1 MATQGRRS
9 GTRRRKTDTTAGA
22 PVEAPAVATVAIEAI
37 DPAAA
42 DTSSAAELLDDQ
54 TLAIAGSR
62 RGFSLGRALPGAVV
76 GSLLVVGLAF
86 GAAGPGGELGPKGTD
101 GKDPAGPAGANVVT
115 AAGAAGDALHLD
127 DGDIDADDTDGAKD
141 EPDGVGDDPTAK
153 PDSGE
158 DGKDG
163 TDADGTGDEGDKDGD
178 GDRDEPKKDPE
189 PDPTRKPRPDETKKP
204 AEDPD
209 PDPEPGDVDPI
220 ALALG
225 IKDKHPIIEW
235 GSCEGLDF
243 DYYKVVRSTDSTV
256 SWPTGAG
263 DELIAAVERGGYRKA
278 WDKGAPH
285 GDKVWYRVFC
295 VRKTEAG
302 YKVVNASVI
311 KGIEVPEETPPPD
324 PISLDLVAG
333 INDEGKVVLTWEACD
348 VDGFAFYKVV
358 RSDWN
363 ENPSYLPWTDGSEVI
378 GVVEGQDET
387 EWHDWA
393 PDPGATAY
401 YRVQCIG
408 YHDGQKVLLGE
419 SAVVTVTMP

>member
-9 GTRRRKTDTTAGA
+9 GTRRRKTETAA
-22 PVEAPAVATVAIEAI
+22 SEPVEAPAVATAVIEI
-37 DPAAA
+37 IEPAAA
-42 DTSSAAELLDDQ
+42 DTSGAAELLDDQ
-54 TLAIAGSR
+54 SVAIAGSR
-62 RGFSLGRALPGAVV
+62 RGFSLGRAFPGAVV

-86 GAAGPGGELGPKGTD
+86 GAAGPGGALGPKATD
-101 GKDPAGPAGANVVT
+101 GKDLAGPGGASAIT
-115 AAGAAGDALHLD
+115 AAGAAGGAAHVRD
-127 DGDIDADDTDGAKD
+127 DGITDADDTDPTKD
-141 EPDGVGDDPTAK
+141 VPDGADDDPTAK
-153 PDSGE
+153 PDAGE

-163 TDADGTGDEGDKDGD
+163 TDEDGTGGKDGD
-178 GDRDEPKKDPE
+178 GDRDAPKKDPE
-189 PDPTRKPRPDETKKP
+189 PDPTRKPKPEETKKP

-209 PDPEPGDVDPI
+209 PDPGPGDVDPI

-225 IKDKHPIIEW
+225 IKDQHPILEW
-235 GSCEGLDF
+235 GSCEGLAF

-256 SWPTGAG
+256 SWPTGSG
-263 DELIAAVERGGYRKA
+263 DELIGAVERGGYRKA
-278 WDKGAPH
+278 WDKYAPH

-302 YKVVNASVI
+302 YKVVNASVV

-324 PISLDLVAG
+324 PVSIDLDAA
-333 INDEGKVVLTWEACD
+333 INDEGKVVLVWEACN

-378 GVVEGQDET
+378 GVVEGRYQT
-387 EWHDWA
+387 EWHDLA
-393 PDPGATAY
+393 PDPGDTAY

-419 SAVVTVTMP
+419 SAVVVVTMP